1 MLWLLFLLPF
11 TLARRLTNDGFI
23 ESFRLSTMSQQFRI
37 KQQHREAIEM
47 RMDLL
52 TLGYKTDPIKWQP
65 FVDNFALTS
74 YLMNVSFDKLR
85 ERAVAELEK
94 GRFEFVLPKS
104 QDGARAMLCSC
115 ATTFTSCR
123 VSKR

>member
-1 MLWLLFLLPF
+1 MLWLLVLLPF
-11 TLARRLTNDGFI
+11 ALARRLTNDSFI

-37 KQQHREAIEM
+37 KQQYREAIEM

-85 ERAVAELEK
+85 ERAITELEK

-104 QDGARAMLCSC
+104 QDEGESYVVQLRNDVYKLQGE
-115 ATTFTSCR
+115 
-123 VSKR
+123 